1 MFYYDV
7 VRLFQLL
14 CISTSDNFFLYIN
27 NKNIYILKTSHSVFL
42 LMVCFH

>member
-14 CISTSDNFFLYIN
+14 CISTSDNFFYIN
-27 NKNIYILKTSHSVFL
+27 NKKIYILKT
-42 LMVCFH
+42 